1 MKANDFRELSFD
13 ELKAREKDLREEIF
27 NLRFRLATGQLENT
41 AKVSLAKKDLA
52 RLLTVLKEKQTQAS

>member
-1 MKANDFRELSFD
+1 MKANDFRELSLD

-41 AKVSLAKKDLA
+41 AKVSIAKRDLA
-52 RLLTVLKEKQTQAS
+52 RLLTVLNEKQVQA